1 MRNGGNF
8 IIIYNTNVIFMFHTK
23 KWHNLLKICS
33 PQSDSYGQLGH
44 NLTAHYL
51 NSKEKKRIRKNRGWE
66 ALPYSLQRNMINV
79 DYRVLLKKSRKLW
92 MLAILKC
99 QARNNWGRSKDYR
112 QSDIGLSVWRK
123 KWTKI
128 LGEENLIRLSSSL
141 CTCNWCHKIP
151 GTINRY
157 IIYFN
162 WNPDEVWNII
172 ISSEKTKDMPSI
184 EV

>member
-8 IIIYNTNVIFMFHTK
+8 IIIYNTNVIFMFNTK

-79 DYRVLLKKSRKLW
+79 DYRVLFKKAERFECLQYWNVKPGIIEVDQRITGNQISGYPSE
-92 MLAILKC
+92 
-99 QARNNWGRSKDYR
+99 GRSEPKY
-112 QSDIGLSVWRK
+112 WERK
-123 KWTKI
+123 TWYVYPLVFVLVIDVIKFQ
-128 LGEENLIRLSSSL
+128 EQ
-141 CTCNWCHKIP
+141 
-151 GTINRY
+151 
-157 IIYFN
+157 
-162 WNPDEVWNII
+162 
-172 ISSEKTKDMPSI
+172 
-184 EV
+184 